1 MNIFQRINNNKFVT
15 AISILIFIM
24 ILYWFYTNVRPE
36 IKNIN
41 RNTIGILGHRGMSKS
56 YHYPGNSL
64 PSILEA
70 LRIGAIGCEL
80 DIQLAKDGSLVAY
93 HHEDL
98 NQYTNFNGAIRDY
111 DAAELTNC
119 HYKGDY
125 PEKVSLVLV
134 DQLFELLGKNSKY
147 IFSFD
152 CKFNIDGEED
162 EIAYYI
168 EFIDAIE
175 MLINKHLLDNKIF
188 IEADH
193 VDFHRLLKLRKINVL
208 QFITGHGV
216 EKGLRIASEL
226 GLFGIGVGS
235 RISKKGVE
243 KAHNLGFYVM
253 TWTPTNPFSNAK
265 AVRKNPDYIQTAN
278 LAHLVKFLGEG
289 KENPKDK

>member
-1 MNIFQRINNNKFVT
+1 MNIFQIINHNKFVT
-15 AISILIFIM
+15 TISILIFIM
-24 ILYWFYTNVRPE
+24 ILYGFYTNVKPE

-41 RNTIGILGHRGMSKS
+41 GNTIGILGHRGMSKS

-93 HHEDL
+93 HHKDL
-98 NQYTNFNGAIRDY
+98 NPYTNFKGAIRDY
-111 DAAELTNC
+111 DADELTNC
-119 HYKGDY
+119 HYTGDY
-125 PEKVSLVLV
+125 PGKVSLVLV
-134 DQLFELLGKNSKY
+134 DQLFELLGKNSEY

-152 CKFNIDGEED
+152 CKFNIDDEKD

-175 MLINKHLLDNKIF
+175 TLINKHLLDNKIF

-193 VDFHRLLKLRKINVL
+193 VDFHRLLKLRKINVR
-208 QFITGHGV
+208 QFITGKGV
-216 EKGLRIASEL
+216 EKGLRIASKL

-235 RISKKGVE
+235 RISKKEVE
-243 KAHNLGFYVM
+243 KAHSLGVYVM
-253 TWTPTNPFSNAK
+253 TWTPTNAFSNAQ
-265 AVRKNPDYIQTAN
+265 AVRKNPDYIQTAY
-278 LAHLVKFLGEG
+278 LTHLVKFLGEG
-289 KENPKDK
+289 KENRNDK

>member
-1 MNIFQRINNNKFVT
+1 MNIFQRKTYNKFVN
-15 AISILIFIM
+15 AISILVLIIV
-24 ILYWFYTNVRPE
+24 LYWFYTNVKPE
-36 IKNIN
+36 IRNLN

-70 LRIGAIGCEL
+70 LRIGALGCEL

-98 NQYTNFNGAIRDY
+98 DQYTNFKGAIRDY
-111 DAAELTNC
+111 EADELTNC
-119 HYKGDY
+119 HYKGNY
-125 PEKVSLVLV
+125 PGKVSLVLV

-152 CKFNIDGEED
+152 CKFNIDD
-162 EIAYYI
+162 EKDRIAYYI

-175 MLINKHLLDNKIF
+175 MLINKHLLDNRIF

-193 VDFHRLLKLRKINVL
+193 VDFHRLLKLRKINVR
-208 QFITGHGV
+208 QFITGSGV

-235 RISKKGVE
+235 RILKKEVE
-243 KAHNLGFYVM
+243 RAHNLGFYVM
-253 TWTPTNPFSNAK
+253 TWTPTNAFSNAQ
-265 AVRKNPDYIQTAN
+265 AVRKNPDYIQTADVT
-278 LAHLVKFLGEG
+278 HLVKFLGGGGES
-289 KENPKDK
+289 N